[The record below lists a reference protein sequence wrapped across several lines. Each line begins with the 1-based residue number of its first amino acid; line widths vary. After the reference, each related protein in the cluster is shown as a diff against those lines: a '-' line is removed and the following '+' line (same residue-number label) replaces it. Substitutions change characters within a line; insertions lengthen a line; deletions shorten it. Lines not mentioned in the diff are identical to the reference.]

1 MRLVILSFVVA
12 LIAGPCLLHA
22 SNSSSVETKV
32 CEDFVLH
39 GPEALSFSSS
49 ELHLLCGDTKARDW
63 QKIPR
68 SQALFHLKT
77 FLQARGYFYPE
88 EIPTAGKLLE
98 VRLGPPT
105 LVTGLDLQQ
114 MPKDVESWTATEF
127 NGERLTPDLL
137 KTIGEKISYRLGS
150 IGYGCPDLQTEANP
164 KTGLVT
170 VTLKAGKRQNLV
182 AVHTEEV
189 KELASGTL
197 RRYDAFV
204 LGGTFNAPLLPLTA
218 SRAVSDG
225 IVRNTYFNVKCEA
238 DGVHA
243 EQKVYAGKPR
253 QVAIGF
259 GLNTDRGLSARASWK
274 HSRLGYLGSQVS
286 LAATV
291 SYKGYQFHS
300 QQFESDAK
308 WYFLSEPSRFHFK
321 PRLLLRRQSD
331 NRLDV
336 VGGEVSF
343 APASTWDTQT
353 VGWTASLGP
362 NLRGERTLRGEG
374 RRQTFFLSLVGN
386 VSVMSHDF
394 EWQRS
399 EPRTGYEW
407 TSTLALNRKGFL
419 ADYTASSWQTR
430 FTHLWALS
438 RKSRRQFIL
447 GVRAGLATT
456 FVRDEEGGL
465 SNLTI
470 SLRHFLG
477 GAGNLR
483 GFGFQEL
490 PGPSGALTS
499 LFTSAELRSTG
510 WLPWE
515 LQPYLFV
522 DAGTVSTRALDVTG
536 EWFTSPGFGLRWPS
550 PVGVFRLSGAHGFAL
565 GTPPNADPRSHW
577 QLHFT
582 YGEEF

>member
-1 MRLVILSFVVA
+1 MRHVIFSFLVA
-12 LIAGPCLLHA
+12 LTAG
-22 SNSSSVETKV
+22 SSVLLASESAVQTKV
-32 CEDFVLH
+32 CEDLILH
-39 GPEALSFSSS
+39 GPEELSFSNS
-49 ELHLLCGDTKARDW
+49 ELRLLCGDTKARDW

-68 SQALFHLKT
+68 SQALFHLRT
-77 FLQARGYFYPE
+77 FLQARGYYYPE
-88 EIPTAGKLLE
+88 EIPDSGKLLE
-98 VRLGPPT
+98 VRLGAPT
-105 LVTGLDLQQ
+105 LVTGLDLQH
-114 MPKDVESWTATEF
+114 MPRDLESWTATEF
-127 NGERLTPDLL
+127 NGERLTPALL
-137 KTIGEKISYRLGS
+137 KTISEKVSHRLGA
-150 IGYGCPDLQTEANP
+150 IGYGCPELETEANP
-164 KTGLVT
+164 QNGRVR
-170 VTLKAGKRQNLV
+170 VTLKKGQRQDLV

-189 KELASGTL
+189 PELASGTL

-204 LGGTFNAPLLPLTA
+204 IGETFNAPLLPLTA

-225 IVRNTYFNVKCEA
+225 IVRNTYFNPKCES

-243 EQKVYAGKPR
+243 EQKVLAGKPR
-253 QVAIGF
+253 QVTIGF

-274 HSRLGYLGSQVS
+274 HSRLGARGSQLSV
-286 LAATV
+286 AATV
-291 SYKGYQFHS
+291 SYKGYLFNS
-300 QQFESDAK
+300 QQIESEAK
-308 WYFLSEPSRFHFK
+308 WYFLSEPSRLHFK

-336 VGGEVSF
+336 VGGEFSF
-343 APASTWDTQT
+343 APASTWDTQK
-353 VGWTASLGP
+353 VGWSASLGP

-374 RRQTFFLSLVGN
+374 RRQSFFLSLVGN

-394 EWQRS
+394 EWQRM

-407 TSTLALNRKGFL
+407 TSTLALNRKGIL

-438 RKSRRQFIL
+438 RQSRRQFIL

-510 WLPWE
+510 LLPWD
-515 LQPYLFV
+515 LQPYIFV
-522 DAGTVSTRALDVTG
+522 DAGTVSSRSLDVTG
-536 EWFTSPGFGLRWPS
+536 DWYTSPGFGMRWPS

-565 GTPPNADPRSHW
+565 GSHPSPDPRSHW
-577 QLHFT
+577 QVHFT

>member
-1 MRLVILSFVVA
+1 MRLVIFSLLAA
-12 LIAGPCLLHA
+12 LTAGPGPLFA
-22 SNSSSVETKV
+22 SDSSVETKI
-32 CEDFVLH
+32 CEDVVLH
-39 GPEALSFSSS
+39 GREELNFTSS

-77 FLQARGYFYPE
+77 FLQARGYYYPE
-88 EIPTAGKLLE
+88 EIPHSGKFLE
-98 VRLGPPT
+98 VRLGEPT
-105 LVTGLDLQQ
+105 LVTELDLRQ

-137 KTIGEKISYRLGS
+137 KTIGEKLSHRLGT
-150 IGYGCPDLQTEANP
+150 IGYGCPELETEANP
-164 KTGLVT
+164 KTGRVR
-170 VTLKAGKRQNLV
+170 VTLKSGRKQNLA
-182 AVHTEEV
+182 AVHTEDV
-189 KELASGTL
+189 RELAPGTL

-204 LGGTFNAPLLPLTA
+204 IGGTFNASLLPLTA

-225 IVRNTYFNVKCEA
+225 IVRNTYFNVKCDV
-238 DGVHA
+238 DGVNA
-243 EQKVYAGKPR
+243 EQKVMAGKPR
-253 QVAIGF
+253 QVTIGF

-274 HSRLGYLGSQVS
+274 HSRLGARGSQVS
-286 LAATV
+286 VAATV
-291 SYKGYQFHS
+291 SYRGYAFHS
-300 QQFESDAK
+300 QQIESEAK
-308 WYFLSEPSRFHFK
+308 WYFLSEPSRLHFK

-336 VGGEVSF
+336 IGGEISF
-343 APASTWDTQT
+343 APASTWDTQK
-353 VGWTASLGP
+353 VGWTASIGP

-374 RRQTFFLSLVGN
+374 RRQTFFFSLVGN

-394 EWQRS
+394 EWQRT

-438 RKSRRQFIL
+438 RRSRRQYIL

-456 FVRDEEGGL
+456 FVRNEEGGL
-465 SNLTI
+465 NNLTI

-499 LFTSAELRSTG
+499 FFTSAELRSTG
-510 WLPWE
+510 LLPWD
-515 LQPYLFV
+515 LQPYIFV
-522 DAGTVSTRALDVTG
+522 DAGTVSPRTMDVTAK
-536 EWFTSPGFGLRWPS
+536 WYTSPGFGLRWPS
-550 PVGVFRLSGAHGFAL
+550 PVGVFRLSGAHGFTL
-565 GTPPNADPRSHW
+565 GSHPTPDPNSHW
-577 QLHFT
+577 QVHFT